1 MLKKVLTSKMILTL
15 VRMKDAIQ
23 QELFDNIMEISF
35 ENVILSKE
43 TREVPA
49 DIYGYIAKV
58 KHL

>member
-1 MLKKVLTSKMILTL
+1 MILTL